1 MLDNCL
7 LKMHFLVFHWVS
19 QSAHSQNKES
29 LKLSWQSKFGTGSAN
44 NCKSSINIT
53 TDIWFHN
60 IHKNYQGRPHYK
72 KWSVLTEILTGY
84 QGVWCWVSHTSI
96 LAYPYEIRLSG
107 IYHKDIWIMFLQ
119 HQKAIHNLSQLW
131 RNFLIFNVPRESLGL
146 DRHWGFWL
154 SGGSTE
160 TVTQSSSSGS
170 LESEALM
177 IRRQS

>member
-60 IHKNYQGRPHYK
+60 IHKF
-72 KWSVLTEILTGY
+72 LTGY

-170 LESEALM
+170 FESEALM